1 MKLFD
6 IYIKDILLESVFEL
20 LENDIADDDEI
31 DSSLK
36 GLLDNANSLIFDEF
50 GIKPSDRKYF
60 VAGSARLYLSKELR
74 DTFNL
79 TLSIGDLDIVIPDK
93 KIWNNLISKKTKE
106 LSKLTTYRKKLKTE
120 NKNLDTAINNLTNI
134 IENLKKGIYRPTS
147 DDSIEA
153 FQVWLPGIV
162 DKKYEGMSVRDSN
175 EILSDSRFKQG
186 YYFMP
191 IRDVVEYKFKLNRD
205 KEQDVVKLVNQYRQS
220 SPQEKRV
227 IVKKIISLFGIE
239 ETRKLLSLDVG

>member
-20 LENDIADDDEI
+20 LENDISDDDEM

-36 GLLDNANSLIFDEF
+36 NLLNNANSLVFDEF
-50 GIKPSDRKYF
+50 GINPSDRKYF

-79 TLSIGDLDIVIPDK
+79 TSSLGDLDIVIPDK
-93 KIWNNLISKKTKE
+93 KMWNNLTSKKTKE
-106 LSKLTTYRKKLKTE
+106 LSKLTTYRKKLKTQ
-120 NKNLDTAINNLTNI
+120 NKDLDTAINNLTNI
-134 IENLKKGIYRPTS
+134 IENLKKGIYRPTN
-147 DDSIEA
+147 DNSIEA

-162 DKKYEGMSVRDSN
+162 DKKYEGMSVRESN

-191 IRDVVEYKFKLNRD
+191 IRDVVEYKYKLNRATTYC
-205 KEQDVVKLVNQYRQS
+205 KFL
-220 SPQEKRV
+220 
-227 IVKKIISLFGIE
+227 
-239 ETRKLLSLDVG
+239 